1 MGEFVPTEAPLEGEL
16 AAQLTEGSR
25 LGLWPSLAPEAQIP
39 GFWNIRVCIPPPAEA
54 FLKKS
59 RTPQTRLSPG
69 QLRSALRVRKP
80 RAATASIPSRGAKGL
95 YEFAR
100 GFSAPVL
107 RTAPHPPLRRS
118 PFPDGEGWG
127 FPSGGYG
134 FPKASP
140 PGGAPRKSF
149 PSGEAGRAKALTD
162 EGRYRLTEPKTPG
175 EFVYRK
181 SRNPQ
186 PSPAGEGVR
195 MPFTNYPGTLYKK
208 FTHTPL
214 FTL

>member
-39 GFWNIRVCIPPPAEA
+39 SFWNIRVCIPPPAAA

-107 RTAPHPPLRRS
+107 RTAPHPPPCSGGTFPGGEASGPTAAAVHLPRWGRS
-118 PFPDGEGWG
+118 ELTVHKLPRNSLQKVHAYSPIHAIMGSIRKNWPLWG
-127 FPSGGYG
+127 FQRRG
-134 FPKASP
+134 
-140 PGGAPRKSF
+140 
-149 PSGEAGRAKALTD
+149 
-162 EGRYRLTEPKTPG
+162 
-175 EFVYRK
+175 
-181 SRNPQ
+181 
-186 PSPAGEGVR
+186 
-195 MPFTNYPGTLYKK
+195 
-208 FTHTPL
+208 
-214 FTL
+214 

>member
-39 GFWNIRVCIPPPAEA
+39 GFLNIRVCIPPPAEA

-100 GFSAPVL
+100 GFSFRQSVPPSS
-107 RTAPHPPLRRS
+107 TALFGRHLPRR
-118 PFPDGEGWG
+118 
-127 FPSGGYG
+127 
-134 FPKASP
+134 
-140 PGGAPRKSF
+140 
-149 PSGEAGRAKALTD
+149 GRL
-162 EGRYRLTEPKTPG
+162 
-175 EFVYRK
+175 
-181 SRNPQ
+181 
-186 PSPAGEGVR
+186 
-195 MPFTNYPGTLYKK
+195 
-208 FTHTPL
+208 
-214 FTL
+214 

>member
-100 GFSAPVL
+100 GFSASVL
-107 RTAPHPPLRRS
+107 RTAPHQSRLRRAS
-118 PFPDGEGWG
+118 ITF
-127 FPSGGYG
+127 YG
-134 FPKASP
+134 IAATGSYDDLNSLRDAP
-140 PGGAPRKSF
+140 PGGEASGPAVAAVPLPRW
-149 PSGEAGRAKALTD
+149 GRSELTVHKLPRNSLQNIHAYSPIHAIM
-162 EGRYRLTEPKTPG
+162 GSI
-175 EFVYRK
+175 RK
-181 SRNPQ
+181 N
-186 PSPAGEGVR
+186 
-195 MPFTNYPGTLYKK
+195 
-208 FTHTPL
+208 
-214 FTL
+214 